1 MFPVNIKNMYLY
13 LLEVIGGNLQS
24 GRRNPGKMS
33 EVPGLLARIIPRHRH
48 TPVQCQER
56 KAAYAK
62 CTAELN
68 FLFTTDMLW
77 KKKTKELFLVQ
88 WLIRVAMAIRITY
101 KKESECKRV
110 LKWNRQVHW
119 KFYSWFLGGAGS
131 LAALSIPAKGE
142 KGWWLQRTG
151 QGDKSEALWGLHT
164 SKTCRGETFGRP
176 ALSTLRS
183 SLLSY
188 YTPHTAQYMVE
199 TAS

>member
-1 MFPVNIKNMYLY
+1 MSGKGKQHMQNARQGSIFYS
-13 LLEVIGGNLQS
+13 LQTCF
-24 GRRNPGKMS
+24 G
-33 EVPGLLARIIPRHRH
+33 
-48 TPVQCQER
+48 
-56 KAAYAK
+56 
-62 CTAELN
+62 
-68 FLFTTDMLW
+68 

-110 LKWNRQVHW
+110 LKWKRQVHW
-119 KFYSWFLGGAGS
+119 KFYSRFLGGAGS
-131 LAALSIPAKGE
+131 LAALSTPAEGE
-142 KGWWLQRTG
+142 KGWGLQRTG

-164 SKTCRGETFGRP
+164 SKTCRGETSGRP

-188 YTPHTAQYMVE
+188 YIPHIAQCMVE